1 MKQTSFSITIYDA
14 GTEEY
19 HNAEEM
25 LEKVGVR
32 MEAIYPDDPEH
43 PAYLKLTI
51 DPAAYQ
57 KAMRRN
63 AGRKQKA
70 VMINGEFREISVAE
84 VRQMI
89 HEKGADETAAYLG
102 ISRRTM
108 YNRLKEA
115 EEIHNDTIF

>member
-1 MKQTSFSITIYDA
+1 MNRKPFSITIYDA
-14 GTEEY
+14 GTKEY
-19 HNAEEM
+19 QNAQAM
-25 LEKVGVR
+25 LKKIGMTLDAV
-32 MEAIYPDDPEH
+32 YPDDPEH

-51 DPAAYQ
+51 DPEAYQ
-57 KAMRRN
+57 KAMSRN

-70 VMINGEFREISVAE
+70 VRIGGEFREISVQE

-89 HEKGADETAAYLG
+89 REKGADETAAYLG